1 MSERDTVL
9 TDGCFCG
16 HEPYRNSANPMLL
29 THCHCTTCWR
39 LTGVPLITWM
49 TLTPKKRKIN
59 RVSE

>member
-1 MSERDTVL
+1 MSERDSVL
-9 TDGCFCG
+9 IDGCFCG
-16 HEPYRNSANPMLL
+16 YERYQNSANPMLL